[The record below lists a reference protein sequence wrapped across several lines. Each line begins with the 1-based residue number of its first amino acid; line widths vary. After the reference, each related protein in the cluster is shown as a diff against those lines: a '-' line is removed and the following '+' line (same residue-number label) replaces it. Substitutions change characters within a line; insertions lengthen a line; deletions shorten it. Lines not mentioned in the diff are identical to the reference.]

1 MKSIAKLLLLSAGM
15 LVANPVLAQPAKEI
29 LKDFL
34 DENVLVVVPVATNRV
49 TTISFPSPIEAI
61 DGAGITVDGKTPGQF
76 QLAHARGSAFLSVR
90 ALLPKSSANLNI
102 RWNEHTYVFELVE
115 SNAPVLSLNM
125 EALPTPEDSDLGH
138 APDVSPLKLLSLLD
152 KAKAFPLLKAQQP
165 ESVADVSFTTYDGKT
180 LVSNFNDYQIQ
191 IEEAFRFNAEDTLA
205 FRVGITN
212 ETDAPLIYQPDSF
225 TLRAG
230 NRLYPQSISDAE
242 GTVPARSTSIVYF
255 LVTGTPDG
263 GRNDLSLKND
273 FTVLINRISPTPRAI
288 VATNTPDF
296 QPFSP
301 NDKP

>member
-1 MKSIAKLLLLSAGM
+1 MKSIAKLLLVTFGM

-165 ESVADVSFTTYDGKT
+165 ESVANVSFTTYDGKP
-180 LVSNFNDYQIQ
+180 LISDFNDYQIQ

-212 ETDAPLIYQPDSF
+212 ETDEPLIYQPDSF

-242 GTVPARSTSIVYF
+242 GSVSARSTSIVYF

-273 FTVLINRISPTPRAI
+273 FTVLINRISPTPRAL
-288 VATNTPDF
+288 VPTNMPVF
-296 QPFSP
+296 QPIPPSA
-301 NDKP
+301 KP